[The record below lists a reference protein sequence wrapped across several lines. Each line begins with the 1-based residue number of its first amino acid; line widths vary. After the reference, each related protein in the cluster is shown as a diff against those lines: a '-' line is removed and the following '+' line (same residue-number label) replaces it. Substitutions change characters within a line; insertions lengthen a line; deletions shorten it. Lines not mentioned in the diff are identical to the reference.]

1 MFKQNINIVGIP
13 ILYNIFEEIK
23 DNLSFKVA
31 NFIRTDDF
39 LKFLNESKTDNKNFF
54 IITTIN
60 NKDFLLKKIK
70 FNKNNIFFLCKKNNK
85 IENDDNYNIFN
96 YPIDIRNFI
105 EKINIQLIKYKY
117 SFQSKIK
124 VKNYFLDLNSRIILR
139 DNKSLKLTEREMDII
154 LFLNDSK
161 VPQKINILQNLVW
174 GYSSKLETHTVETHI
189 YRLRKK
195 ISDSFKDENFIIST
209 KHSKFYIRFEFIIL
223 Y

>member
-1 MFKQNINIVGIP
+1 MVKQNINIIGIP
-13 ILYNIFEEIK
+13 ILYNILEEIK

-54 IITTIN
+54 IITTIK

-85 IENDDNYNIFN
+85 IENEENYNIFI
-96 YPIDIRNFI
+96 YPINIQNFI
-105 EKINIQLIKYKY
+105 EKINIQLIKFKY
-117 SFQSKIK
+117 NFQSKIE

-139 DNKSLKLTEREMDII
+139 DNKKLKLTEKEMDII
-154 LFLNDSK
+154 LFLNDTK
-161 VPQKINILQNLVW
+161 APQKINILQNQVW

-195 ISDSFKDENFIIST
+195 ISDNFKDNNFIVST
-209 KHSKFYIRFEFIIL
+209 DDGYFIK
-223 Y
+223 

>member
-174 GYSSKLETHTVETHI
+174 GYSSKLETHTVETHV

-195 ISDSFKDENFIIST
+195 ISDSFKDENFIVST
-209 KHSKFYIRFEFIIL
+209 DNGYFIK
-223 Y
+223 